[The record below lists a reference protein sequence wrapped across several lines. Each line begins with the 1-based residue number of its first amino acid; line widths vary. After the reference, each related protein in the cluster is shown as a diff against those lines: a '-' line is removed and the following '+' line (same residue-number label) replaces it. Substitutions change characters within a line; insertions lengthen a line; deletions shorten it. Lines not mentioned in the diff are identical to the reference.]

1 MDKNF
6 YKVLYE
12 VELDRL
18 EDELKRIN
26 KRNNMPDKKIK
37 YTTPICPYCKS
48 ASIVYVT
55 PKELADWQNGIHI
68 QDAFIDM
75 VADERE
81 LLKTGIHPEC
91 WVLLFNDFD

>member
-6 YKVLYE
+6 YNVLE
-12 VELDRL
+12 SVELDRL
-18 EDELKRIN
+18 RDNLK
-26 KRNNMPDKKIK
+26 KRNTMAEDKIK
-37 YTTPICPYCKS
+37 YTCPVCPYCKS
-48 ASIVYVT
+48 SSVMYLSA
-55 PKELADWQNGIHI
+55 KELADWQNGLQI

-91 WVLLFNDFD
+91 WVLLFDDIA

>member
-6 YKVLYE
+6 YRILEE

-18 EDELKRIN
+18 RDNLN
-26 KRNNMPDKKIK
+26 KGNTMIEKIK
-37 YTTPICPYCKS
+37 YTCPVCPYCNSSSIMYLS
-48 ASIVYVT
+48 A
-55 PKELADWQNGIHI
+55 KELSDWQNGVHI

-91 WVLLFNDFD
+91 WVLLFGDDE

>member
-6 YKVLYE
+6 YRVLEE

-18 EDELKRIN
+18 RDNLN
-26 KRNNMPDKKIK
+26 KGNTMIEKMK
-37 YTTPICPYCKS
+37 YTTPICPYCNSSSIMYLS
-48 ASIVYVT
+48 A
-55 PKELADWQNGIHI
+55 KELEDWQNGVHI

-91 WVLLFNDFD
+91 WVLLFGDDE